1 VERVQRTIERKQ
13 EYRNIDIF
21 LPRVLHKQ
29 GRSWRELN
37 YERDILSAIDWH
49 QLGPVAPIN
58 LGEAAQLQE
67 IRATIHLQDEAVID
81 KKLQESAAHNLEVV
95 FFVRRLG
102 DVLPN
107 PWHAARIVKA
117 TLAAYREEGVDE
129 ETLYTHRLYLSEYLK
144 RRLRDRIDKL
154 AETVFKEKLEAG
166 EIQFNLQTDGELNY
180 QLERTLVV
188 SLTPEARLVT
198 HPHGDPL
205 QLNLFEQV
213 FEAEF
218 NNLETDFAL
227 YIDKQSAIEW
237 WHRIAARQGYFLQG
251 WRRDRVYPDFIACVQ
266 RSQTGPQRLCIFE
279 TKGQHLEGNNDT
291 TYKQQLIKTLETTY
305 RNATSH
311 GTMDI
316 TAPNN
321 KTMSFRM
328 LFEDSWRETVNET
341 IADVY

>member
-1 VERVQRTIERKQ
+1 ME
-13 EYRNIDIF
+13 
-21 LPRVLHKQ
+21 
-29 GRSWRELN
+29 
-37 YERDILSAIDWH
+37 
-49 QLGPVAPIN
+49 VA
-58 LGEAAQLQE
+58 
-67 IRATIHLQDEAVID
+67 
-81 KKLQESAAHNLEVV
+81 

-129 ETLYTHRLYLSEYLK
+129 EVLYTHRLYLSEYLK

-154 AETVFKEKLEAG
+154 TETVFREKLEER
-166 EIQFNLQTDGELNY
+166 EIQFNLQADGALNY
-180 QLERTLVV
+180 QMEKTLVV
-188 SLTPEARLVT
+188 SLAPEARPIT

-205 QLNLFEQV
+205 QQNLFEQV

-227 YIDKQSAIEW
+227 YLDKQSAIQW
-237 WHRIAARQGYFLQG
+237 WHRIAAKQGYFLQG
-251 WRRDRVYPDFIACVQ
+251 WRRDRVYPDFIACLQ
-266 RSQTGPQRLCIFE
+266 RSETGPQKLCLFE
-279 TKGQHLEGNNDT
+279 TKGQHLEGNSDT
-291 TYKQQLIKTLETTY
+291 TYKQKLIETLETAY

-311 GTMDI
+311 GTMNI
-316 TAPNN
+316 TTPNN